1 MTTAPLAINSPLS
14 LETLCKVAQ
23 SQIDAM
29 SFSELDGFVDLG
41 IDCIAL
47 NQASIIQ
54 ARQTMAPAIVR
65 IHDALTEDSQGRRT
79 DLMEH
84 PPITW
89 TTWCHNKQRLGC
101 KRTLDA
107 LVKSAKL
114 KLPSNVKFLTGDVAV
129 DKGTG
134 DEAEVVFVHETAEKI
149 DVRYKGE
156 TEVKTVPVS
165 DFTKPKKKPSVKLP
179 KIGDIISERMEIIVD
194 NGGKGKYETRSFEI
208 AGTETVENAISMG
221 SFVKR
226 PSRAQLKE
234 GFKAGDIYLTIR
246 VREVKKAKSAPKPKP
261 APKKGRQPKRGRRLA
276 DLTDREPKTVVHI
289 AKRCGGDGKSWKPL
303 CGATGCGLVLR
314 GLKPKSFMMGGEVVI
329 PDPTV
334 PNCPACFAKREAN
347 KVRKTHAIDVKGTK
361 TQWSDCFNKG
371 RTYCSKD
378 PEGLLIAAK
387 GEEPT
392 CEACQRWMPRH
403 HVPYIQNPDNPAE
416 WIPSENYIER
426 NNQ

>member
-1 MTTAPLAINSPLS
+1 DEPLTGSRTDRGGYRMTTAPLAINSPLS

-165 DFTKPKKKPSVKLP
+165 DFTKPKKSACSPVGLDYLIERSKQDHDRRQQERTLKKDDRVAILGRGIAVVEHVSSKWIFAAVWNKCELRIARKEIVWDERNMRWEANDSSV
-179 KIGDIISERMEIIVD
+179 SQ
-194 NGGKGKYETRSFEI
+194 T
-208 AGTETVENAISMG
+208 
-221 SFVKR
+221 
-226 PSRAQLKE
+226 
-234 GFKAGDIYLTIR
+234 
-246 VREVKKAKSAPKPKP
+246 KPK
-261 APKKGRQPKRGRRLA
+261 AMSSACNTDQTGGTHGLHKQPRRE
-276 DLTDREPKTVVHI
+276 DRVF
-289 AKRCGGDGKSWKPL
+289 DGCDW
-303 CGATGCGLVLR
+303 
-314 GLKPKSFMMGGEVVI
+314 E
-329 PDPTV
+329 
-334 PNCPACFAKREAN
+334 
-347 KVRKTHAIDVKGTK
+347 RK
-361 TQWSDCFNKG
+361 N
-371 RTYCSKD
+371 
-378 PEGLLIAAK
+378 
-387 GEEPT
+387 
-392 CEACQRWMPRH
+392 RH
-403 HVPYIQNPDNPAE
+403 HQPPQ
-416 WIPSENYIER
+416 
-426 NNQ
+426 